1 MHHSRSSDTAPH
13 RVPCPMQR
21 VSWVRHTL
29 SLLLLASFVVFGA
42 HASDTANSPRY
53 NKLSHK
59 IMCTCGCNELL
70 GECNHMDCPTSP
82 KMRAQLMASI
92 DKGDDD
98 TNIFRAFQD
107 EYGSIALA
115 APMFTGF
122 NRFSWWVPPAV
133 LLLGVSGVFFIVR
146 RWRPQTVAMPAPA
159 SDPNMLVLEQRIRM
173 ETGGDFVPGTRS
185 PQRGE
190 P

>member
-1 MHHSRSSDTAPH
+1 MQHSRSSDTAPH
-13 RVPCPMQR
+13 RLPRPMQR
-21 VSWVRHTL
+21 AGWVRHTL

-42 HASDTANSPRY
+42 HASDTANGPRY
-53 NKLSHK
+53 NKLSHRL
-59 IMCTCGCNELL
+59 MCTCGCNQLL
-70 GECNHMDCPTSP
+70 GECNHVDCPTSP
-82 KMRAQLMASI
+82 KMRAQLVASI
-92 DKGDDD
+92 DKSDDD
-98 TNIFRAFQD
+98 TSIFRAFQD
-107 EYGSIALA
+107 EYGAIALA

-173 ETGGDFVPGTRS
+173 ETGGDFVPGPRS

-190 P
+190 Q